1 MNGIKYH
8 RLKGRFSKEQVV
20 QATGIC
26 RVMLDWLEADQEHL
40 RNCRFYMALAKFY
53 GVFVEELLAEYP
65 ENALS
70 PGDQYI
76 RASAVDPRNC
86 VEAWRREHNLNYL
99 QVAQTLGLKTR
110 ESGRTVCK
118 KQS

>member
-1 MNGIKYH
+1 MKYH

-26 RVMLDWLEADQEHL
+26 RVMLDRMEADQEHL

-76 RASAVDPRNC
+76 RISAVDPRNC
-86 VEAWRREHNLNYL
+86 VEAWRREHNLNCL

-118 KQS
+118 KTILS

>member
-40 RNCRFYMALAKFY
+40 RNCRFYMALVKFY

-99 QVAQTLGLKTR
+99 QVA
-110 ESGRTVCK
+110 
-118 KQS
+118 

>member
-1 MNGIKYH
+1 MKYH
-8 RLKGRFSKEQVV
+8 RLKGRFSKKQVV

-70 PGDQYI
+70 PGVY
-76 RASAVDPRNC
+76 V
-86 VEAWRREHNLNYL
+86 HL
-99 QVAQTLGLKTR
+99 QLILA
-110 ESGRTVCK
+110 TVWK
-118 KQS
+118 HGAGSTI